1 MQCPVLVIVGAEDGL
16 TPPGESEKMAK
27 TAKGAKLVKVPGAG
41 HLANIENP
49 EPFTRALSDFMD
61 GLPA

>member
-1 MQCPVLVIVGAEDGL
+1 MDSRRNDSPGNGGAGRG
-16 TPPGESEKMAK
+16 TI
-27 TAKGAKLVKVPGAG
+27 TKVPGAG

-49 EPFTRALSDFMD
+49 EAFNAALTAFVD